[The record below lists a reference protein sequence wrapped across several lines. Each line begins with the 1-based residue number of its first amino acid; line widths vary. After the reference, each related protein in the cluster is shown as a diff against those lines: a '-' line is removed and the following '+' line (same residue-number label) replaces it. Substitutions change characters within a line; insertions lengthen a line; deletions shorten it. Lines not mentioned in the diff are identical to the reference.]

1 MLIFWRVIH
10 VWYTG
15 VHWLYNRSLWL
26 NQNCCFLKSKLPQT
40 HELTDSPRTPGTPT
54 RDVWIRFLRI
64 TGRLGMFQ
72 IRWKHPEHSARMAI
86 ILALTMFSMFLGH
99 WQNDLDVFG
108 ISLLS
113 YKLYTK
119 FCWFWLV
126 WKPQDILNCCWSLP
140 FFFSQRG
147 HFFSGGGNLLRGEP
161 RRLWSVGQFMCFY
174 IILWVCP
181 TIEYNVG
188 KTTINHPF
196 GNCL

>member
-1 MLIFWRVIH
+1 MLIYWRVIH
-10 VWYTG
+10 VWYTA
-15 VHWLYNRSLWL
+15 VHWLYNRSLLL

-72 IRWKHPEHSARMAI
+72 IRWKHPEHSARMTI
-86 ILALTMFSMFLGH
+86 NLALTMFSMFLGH

-126 WKPQDILNCCWSLP
+126 WKPQDILVVGAPRFFLAKGS
-140 FFFSQRG
+140 FFFGWGQLAQG
-147 HFFSGGGNLLRGEP
+147 WTAKALIG
-161 RRLWSVGQFMCFY
+161 WSIYVFLYNPVG
-174 IILWVCP
+174 LSNNRV
-181 TIEYNVG
+181 
-188 KTTINHPF
+188 
-196 GNCL
+196 